1 VALWRTLVLPAG
13 IAVVAAA
20 LAGVVAWTM
29 KPAVSRPVTRFS
41 ITLPADDEFSPVI
54 ATRTVVAVSPDG
66 SRIAYVSSGPLHVRA
81 RDQLADV
88 TIVGSGGS
96 PFFSPDGQWL
106 GFWDEGQLKRVSVN
120 GSASVPIAKMPT
132 IFGGHWES
140 DDTILYGLGPS
151 GVWRVRAA
159 GGEPQN
165 VIKLNANESAH
176 GPQLLPDG
184 RSVLFTLAQRG
195 QSWDDAQI
203 VAQSIDGGTREIIVQ
218 GGTDARYLPTGHLV
232 YARRGRL
239 LALRFNPGDRKAAG
253 DAVQVLEGVAQS
265 VFTGAA
271 QFNVSADGTLV
282 YVPSSSLDIGAAS
295 FVWVDRTGHETP
307 VSGPSGLLLA
317 PSLSPDGGR
326 VAFIRVTGDNL
337 DIWTFEFRRGILQPL
352 TTEPGRDSDPIW
364 SPDGSRIAYYSISR
378 EGGPGIFVRA
388 ADGTGDVER
397 LTTGIHT
404 PNSWSPDG
412 TRLVYSDFGTATI
425 SSTSPTDLRV
435 VLLNG
440 DRRTEPVL
448 VTPVREGNAVIS
460 PDGRWLAYESSE
472 TGEKAIWVRPFPDV
486 SKGRTL
492 ISTAGGVSPVWARDG
507 RTLFYRDRQTIMA
520 VPVRGSTPADWG
532 KPERVTEG
540 SYFWINGPT
549 MFDVAPDGRFLM
561 LKANSGNAATG
572 APKDII
578 VVQNWFEELKRLVPV
593 N

>member
-1 VALWRTLVLPAG
+1 
-13 IAVVAAA
+13 
-20 LAGVVAWTM
+20 
-29 KPAVSRPVTRFS
+29 
-41 ITLPADDEFSPVI
+41 
-54 ATRTVVAVSPDG
+54 
-66 SRIAYVSSGPLHVRA
+66 
-81 RDQLADV
+81 
-88 TIVGSGGS
+88 
-96 PFFSPDGQWL
+96 
-106 GFWDEGQLKRVSVN
+106 
-120 GSASVPIAKMPT
+120 MPT

-404 PNSWSPDG
+404 PDSWSPDG

-425 SSTSPTDLRV
+425 SPTSPTIL
-435 VLLNG
+435 
-440 DRRTEPVL
+440 
-448 VTPVREGNAVIS
+448 
-460 PDGRWLAYESSE
+460 ESYS
-472 TGEKAIWVRPFPDV
+472 
-486 SKGRTL
+486 
-492 ISTAGGVSPVWARDG
+492 
-507 RTLFYRDRQTIMA
+507 
-520 VPVRGSTPADWG
+520 
-532 KPERVTEG
+532 
-540 SYFWINGPT
+540 
-549 MFDVAPDGRFLM
+549 
-561 LKANSGNAATG
+561 
-572 APKDII
+572 
-578 VVQNWFEELKRLVPV
+578 
-593 N
+593 